1 MKAKIDKE
9 FEVVQN
15 SELVWDFFSN
25 PHKVVTCVPGAKITE
40 QVDETNYKGTV
51 KVKIGPVTTNF
62 KGTVVLATMDKDN
75 LEMKITGKGSDIKGK
90 GNASM
95 ELIGKLE
102 KRPDGGTHVATAM
115 ELNITGKLAQF
126 GARMI
131 VDVTNQIFKQ
141 FIGNLQNKLA
151 QEAESQ
157 APATPP
163 PATETENVAIAKDGP
178 TQMPDSPIVQAE
190 TKPASEPKPT
200 PTTEHEEVKPISALP
215 LFFKFIFG
223 SIARFFK
230 RLFGIKPK
238 E

>member
-9 FEVVQN
+9 FEVVQS

-51 KVKIGPVTTNF
+51 SIKIGPVTTNF

-75 LEMKITGKGSDIKGK
+75 LEMKITGKGSDVKGK

-102 KRPDGGTHVATAM
+102 KKLDGGTHVTTSM

-163 PATETENVAIAKDGP
+163 PATITEKVTVAKDSP
-178 TQMPDSPIVQAE
+178 TQVPDSPIVQTEA
-190 TKPASEPKPT
+190 KPT
-200 PTTEHEEVKPISALP
+200 SATKEEVKPIGALP

-223 SIARFFK
+223 GIARFFK